1 MSSAF
6 LDGIEVVDL
15 SRKNRASRH
24 AKSFGSK
31 SYRLFIH
38 TKKTLVTE
46 KAGQAH
52 ENSLAFDKGSF
63 PPTMKPRSI
72 QPAFAEIARKTKPT
86 TVTYFFYLHLLQ
98 LLLLKYLA
106 RKQTSEL
113 LLQHSCVVLSRF
125 SNFSSLAVN
134 MRSSE
139 KVIFEI
145 PQQSDRVQSRLQN
158 LAGGQYKD

>member
-72 QPAFAEIARKTKPT
+72 QPAFAEIAKPT
-86 TVTYFFYLHLLQ
+86 TVTYFFYHHLLQ
-98 LLLLKYLA
+98 LLLPKYLA
-106 RKQTSEL
+106 RKQTSEP

-125 SNFSSLAVN
+125 SNLSSLAVN

-158 LAGGQYKD
+158 LVGGQYKD